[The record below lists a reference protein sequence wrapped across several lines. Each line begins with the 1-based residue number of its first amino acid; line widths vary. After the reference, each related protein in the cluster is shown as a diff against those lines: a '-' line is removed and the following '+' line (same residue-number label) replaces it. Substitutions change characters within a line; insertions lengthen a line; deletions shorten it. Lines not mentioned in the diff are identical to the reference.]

1 VAKPGLAQSVTVNAD
16 VVLDGSLSSDADGN
30 SLTYKWTLLSKPDQS
45 TAALKFSTAALS
57 RFTADKPGIYVASLV
72 VSEPTAVTVQAFAA
86 NVPPVAVAGLAQS
99 VMFGKEV
106 KLDGRGSSDANSDPL
121 TYTWTLVSVP
131 DGSGSVATFNAVKN
145 SQTPTFTPD
154 KAGSYVFS
162 LVVNDGKV
170 DSNVSATVVTVARE
184 NVAPVANAG
193 EAQVVS
199 PGATVKLDG
208 ALSLDANYDPITFKW
223 ALVSAPAGNTAELSS
238 NTEKRPTFVPLTSG
252 TYVFS
257 LKVNDG
263 KLDSDPA
270 IVVITVSPS
279 GLAGGA

>member
-1 VAKPGLAQSVTVNAD
+1 M
-16 VVLDGSLSSDADGN
+16 
-30 SLTYKWTLLSKPDQS
+30 
-45 TAALKFSTAALS
+45 
-57 RFTADKPGIYVASLV
+57 
-72 VSEPTAVTVQAFAA
+72 TVQAFAA
-86 NVPPVAVAGLAQS
+86 NVPPVAVAGIAQS

-131 DGSGSVATFNAVKN
+131 DTSNSVTTFNAVKN

-193 EAQVVS
+193 EAQVVAV
-199 PGATVKLDG
+199 GANVKLDG
-208 ALSLDANYDPITFKW
+208 ALSLDANYDPITYKW
-223 ALVSAPAGNTAELSS
+223 ALVSAPTNAKVNLVNPTDV
-238 NTEKRPTFVPLTSG
+238 RPTFTPSLAG

-279 GLAGGA
+279 GLSGGA

>member
-1 VAKPGLAQSVTVNAD
+1 
-16 VVLDGSLSSDADGN
+16 
-30 SLTYKWTLLSKPDQS
+30 
-45 TAALKFSTAALS
+45 
-57 RFTADKPGIYVASLV
+57 
-72 VSEPTAVTVQAFAA
+72 
-86 NVPPVAVAGLAQS
+86 
-99 VMFGKEV
+99 
-106 KLDGRGSSDANSDPL
+106 
-121 TYTWTLVSVP
+121 VSVP

-145 SQTPTFTPD
+145 SQTPSFTPD
-154 KAGSYVFS
+154 RAGSYVFS

-199 PGATVKLDG
+199 TGATVKLDG
-208 ALSLDANYDPITFKW
+208 ALSLDANYDPITYKW
-223 ALVSAPAGNTAELSS
+223 ALVSAPTGNAATLSLD
-238 NTEKRPTFVPLTSG
+238 TDKRPTFIPLIAG

-270 IVVITVSPS
+270 IVVITVNTPAS
-279 GLAGGA
+279 GLGGGA

>member
-1 VAKPGLAQSVTVNAD
+1 
-16 VVLDGSLSSDADGN
+16 VLDGSLSSDADGN

-57 RFTADKPGIYVASLV
+57 SFTADKAGIYVASLV
-72 VSEPTAVTVQAFAA
+72 VNDGRVDSEPAAVTVQAFAA
-86 NVPPVAVAGLAQS
+86 NVPPVAVAGIAQS

-106 KLDGRGSSDANSDPL
+106 KLDGRGSSDANSDPI
-121 TYTWTLVSVP
+121 TFTWSLVSVP
-131 DGSGSVATFNAVKN
+131 DGSGSVTVFNAIKN

-154 KAGSYVFS
+154 RAGSYVFS

-193 EAQVVS
+193 EAQVASV
-199 PGATVKLDG
+199 GATVKLDG
-208 ALSLDANYDPITFKW
+208 ALSLDANYDPITYKW
-223 ALVSAPAGNTAELSS
+223 ALVSAPAGNTVELDKPT
-238 NTEKRPTFVPLTSG
+238 NVRPTFIPLLAG

-257 LKVNDG
+257 LKVNDS

-279 GLAGGA
+279 GLSGGA